1 MKNAFYFIFKVLIAL
16 KFFFFIVLVMEEN
29 GLIIKLRL
37 VSEFMASSNGELI
50 IAIHVFPDISRS
62 SGIQTKKFG

>member
-1 MKNAFYFIFKVLIAL
+1 
-16 KFFFFIVLVMEEN
+16 MEEN

-62 SGIQTKKFG
+62 SGIQRKKFG